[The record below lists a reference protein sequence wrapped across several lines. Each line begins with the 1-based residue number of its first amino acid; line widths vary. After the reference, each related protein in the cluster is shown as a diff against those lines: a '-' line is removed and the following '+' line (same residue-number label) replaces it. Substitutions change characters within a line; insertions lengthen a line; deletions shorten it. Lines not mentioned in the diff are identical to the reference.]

1 MPQLSFGIY
10 DNGVHTDAAFGTLK
24 ISGQDEHGFR
34 PYFLMTSA
42 VAGCGTGVLRREL
55 AARGIEYEDIKVV
68 VDVTRN
74 PAQANRIEQIDLQ
87 FLIKPKGELSGK
99 DIQDAM
105 QAMLDTSSMIQTV
118 RESIK
123 ISSKFSVVTDPQV

>member
-10 DNGVHTDAAFGTLK
+10 DHGVQTDATFGNLR

-42 VAGCGTGVLRREL
+42 VAGCGTGVFRREL

-68 VDVTRN
+68 ADVTRN
-74 PAQANRIEQIDLQ
+74 LAQANRIEKIGLQ
-87 FLIKPKGELSGK
+87 FLIKPKGDVSTQS
-99 DIQDAM
+99 IQDAM
-105 QAMLDTSSMIQTV
+105 QAMLDTSSMIRTV
-118 RESIK
+118 RESITVTAA
-123 ISSKFSVVTDPQV
+123 FTVV